1 MTFEQAFKEVVG
13 LEGVYSNEASDPG
26 NWTGGAYN
34 VGTLKGTKFGI
45 SAKAYPNEDIEAL
58 TLEQAQA
65 IYHRDY
71 WMALRCDDLSG
82 SVASILFKQAVNQGV
97 TSCAKRLQK
106 VLNLSPD
113 GIIGP
118 FTIAAANK
126 ADAQDLAVNFLAE
139 SLLFYTTLPTWG
151 TYGRGW
157 TRRVLHTAI
166 GAFA

>member
-13 LEGVYSNEASDPG
+13 LEGVYSNGPSDPG

-34 VGTLKGTKFGI
+34 VGTLKGTKYGI

-71 WMALRCDDLSG
+71 WMPLRCDDLSG
-82 SVASILFKQAVNQGV
+82 PVASVLFEQAVNQGV
-97 TSCAKRLQK
+97 TASIKRLQK
-106 VLNLSPD
+106 TLNLAQD

-118 FTIAAANK
+118 VTLGAINK
-126 ADAQDLAVNFLAE
+126 ADPKDLVTNFLAE
-139 SLLFYTTLPTWG
+139 CVVGYASLPTWE

-157 TRRVLHTAI
+157 TRRVIKTAI
-166 GAFA
+166 GAFT